1 MGLLVDETGV
11 LNCLNGLRIQ
21 RFYRPLTASEIKLK
35 SKHLYIESLGCARN
49 QVDSENMAGRLQS
62 GGWSLIREPAD
73 ADVIVV
79 NTCSFVES
87 AVNESIDTILELA
100 RHKKEGR
107 CRRLVVAGCLPER
120 FREAIV
126 DALPEVDQFIGTGA
140 FTRIADAVGGELE
153 EGKCLLPDP
162 DRIPMDPGAAR
173 QRGQAHTAYL
183 KIAEGCSRHCT
194 YCIIPRL
201 RGHQKSRPM
210 EQILDEAR
218 RLIADGAKELNLVAQ
233 DTTWY
238 GQDRLDSP
246 RFDTLLARLAESTG
260 ETWIRFLY
268 GHPESIT
275 DDMIETVAAHNN
287 LCPYFDLPVQHAAAS
302 VLKKMGRHY
311 DRQRLVDLFG
321 RIRATVPN
329 AAIRTTLIVG
339 FPGETDTD
347 FEALVDFIEQVRFDH
362 LGVFTYSDS
371 DDLPSHGLPDHVDPK
386 VAQMRY
392 DELMARQ
399 IEISAD
405 RLTTK
410 IGESM
415 QVLIEKVSEPH
426 LFEGRSMFQAPEVD
440 GLTFVRTQPEGPRVA
455 VGQMT
460 RVRISETLEYDLIG
474 DAL

>member
-1 MGLLVDETGV
+1 L
-11 LNCLNGLRIQ
+11 
-21 RFYRPLTASEIKLK
+21 A

-49 QVDSENMAGRLQS
+49 QVDSENMAGQLQS
-62 GGWSLIREPAD
+62 DGWTLIREPAE

-87 AVNESIDTILELA
+87 AINESIDTILELA
-100 RHKKEGR
+100 RYKKEGR

-126 DALPEVDQFIGTGA
+126 EALPEVDQFLGTGA
-140 FTRIADAVGGELE
+140 FSRIDEAVGGKLE
-153 EGKCLLPDP
+153 KGGCLLPDP
-162 DRIPMDPGAAR
+162 DRILMEPVAAR
-173 QRGQAHTAYL
+173 QRGQTHTAYL

-210 EQILDEAR
+210 DQILDEAR
-218 RLIADGAKELNLVAQ
+218 QLIAGGAKELNLVAQ

-238 GQDRLDSP
+238 GQDRPESP
-246 RFDTLLARLAESTG
+246 GFDTLLARLAESAG
-260 ETWIRFLY
+260 DTWIRFLY

-275 DDMIETVAAHNN
+275 GGMVETVAAHDN
-287 LCPYFDLPVQHAAAS
+287 LCSYFDLPVQHVAAS

-311 DRQRLVDLFG
+311 DRQRLADLFG
-321 RIRATVPN
+321 LIRDTVPD
-329 AAIRTTLIVG
+329 AVIRTTLIVG

-347 FEALVDFIEQVRFDH
+347 FQALMEFIETVKFDH

-371 DDLPSHGLPDHVDPK
+371 EDLPSHGLPDHVAPK

-399 IEISAD
+399 MDISAD
-405 RLTTK
+405 RLASK
-410 IGESM
+410 IGQTM
-415 QVLIEKVSEPH
+415 KILIEKSSERH

-440 GLTFVRTQPEGPRVA
+440 GLTFVRTQPGGPQVE
-455 VGQMT
+455 VGQT
-460 RVRISETLEYDLIG
+460 ALVRISETLEYDLIG

>member
-1 MGLLVDETGV
+1 LH
-11 LNCLNGLRIQ
+11 
-21 RFYRPLTASEIKLK
+21 

-49 QVDSENMAGRLQS
+49 QVDSENMAGLLLS
-62 GGWSLIREPAD
+62 GGWSLIREPAE

-100 RHKKEGR
+100 RYKKEGC
-107 CRRLVVAGCLPER
+107 CRRLVVVGCLPER
-120 FREAIV
+120 FREAIA

-140 FTRIADAVGGELE
+140 FARIADAVAGDLE
-153 EGKCLLPDP
+153 EGRCLLPDP
-162 DRIPMDPGAAR
+162 DRIPMDAGASR
-173 QRGQAHTAYL
+173 QPGQAHSAYL

-210 EQILDEAR
+210 DQILDEAR
-218 RLIADGAKELNLVAQ
+218 RLIADGAMELNLVAQ

-238 GQDRLDSP
+238 GQDRPDSP
-246 RFDTLLARLAESTG
+246 RFETLLARLAESAG

-275 DDMIETVAAHNN
+275 EGMVETVAAHDN
-287 LCPYFDLPVQHAAAS
+287 LCPYFDLPVQHAAER
-302 VLKKMGRHY
+302 VLKKMGRRY
-311 DRQRLVDLFG
+311 DWHRLVDLFG

-339 FPGETDTD
+339 FPGETDAD
-347 FEALVDFIEQVRFDH
+347 FQTLMDFIEAVQFDH

-371 DDLPSHGLPDHVDPK
+371 EDLPSHALPEHVDSQ
-386 VAQMRY
+386 VAQMRF
-392 DELMARQ
+392 DQLMARQ
-399 IEISAD
+399 MEISAD
-405 RLTTK
+405 RLAAK
-410 IGESM
+410 IGQTM
-415 QVLIEKVSEPH
+415 KILIERSSEPH

-440 GLTFVRTQPEGPRVA
+440 GLTFVRTQPGGPQVA
-455 VGQMT
+455 IGQT
-460 RVRISETLEYDLIG
+460 LRVRISETLAYDLIG
-474 DAL
+474 DAP

>member
-1 MGLLVDETGV
+1 MKSVFSGLD
-11 LNCLNGLRIQ
+11 GLRIQ
-21 RFYRPLTASEIKLK
+21 RLYRPPVLSEIKLH

-49 QVDSENMAGRLQS
+49 QVDSENMAGQLQA
-62 GGWSLIREPAD
+62 GGWTLIREPAE

-79 NTCSFVES
+79 NTCSFVE
-87 AVNESIDTILELA
+87 AAINESIDTILELA

-126 DALPEVDQFIGTGA
+126 DALPEVDQFLGTGA
-140 FTRIADAVGGELE
+140 FSHIADAVGGERE
-153 EGKCLLPDP
+153 SGKCLLPDP
-162 DRIPMDPGAAR
+162 DRIPMDPGTLR
-173 QRGQAHTAYL
+173 QREQTHSAYL

-210 EQILDEAR
+210 DQILDEAR
-218 RLIADGAKELNLVAQ
+218 QLIADGAKELNLVAQ
-233 DTTWY
+233 DTTGY
-238 GQDRLDSP
+238 GQDRPDSP
-246 RFDTLLARLAESTG
+246 GFDTLLARLAESAG
-260 ETWIRFLY
+260 DTWIRFLY

-275 DDMIETVAAHNN
+275 DGMIATVAAHDN
-287 LCPYFDLPVQHAAAS
+287 LCPYFDLPAQHAAAG

-311 DRQRLVDLFG
+311 DRQRLVDLFV

-329 AAIRTTLIVG
+329 AVLRTTLIVG
-339 FPGETDTD
+339 FPGETEAD
-347 FEALVDFIEQVRFDH
+347 FQELMDFVDAVQFDH

-371 DDLPSHGLPDHVDPK
+371 DDLPSHRLPDHVAPK

-399 IEISAD
+399 MEISAD
-405 RLTTK
+405 RLASK
-410 IGESM
+410 IGDTME
-415 QVLIEKVSEPH
+415 VLIENLAEPH
-426 LFEGRSMFQAPEVD
+426 LFEGRSMIQAPEVD
-440 GLTFVRTQPEGPRVA
+440 GLSFGKMQPDSFRVA
-455 VGQMT
+455 VEQT
-460 RVRISETLEYDLIG
+460 TPVRIAETMEYDLIG